1 MVLTLSY
8 KGYMFKHNWLRVL
21 LIIII
26 IVAGAFVLN
35 ANMLFPWQWNAKRN
49 KRAVLEYITQHFP
62 SAEIVD
68 VDYKSTVLSWMSVPM
83 DTFYLKF
90 DGIEF
95 TLITQ
100 KGKVLRDTYHEAKA
114 EKYIRENFIDS
125 FMNERGLSPKVK
137 ISFIYNSD
145 DYGKIRVD
153 SLDDIYGFG
162 GSIDVK
168 ITQDNID
175 GIYSPKNVGWF
186 FDFYQYWTE
195 NCDLTNCSVYMYYH
209 CNNCETNK
217 SVYRICFESGE
228 MTYSDEKD
236 FYNHFGVI

>member
-1 MVLTLSY
+1 
-8 KGYMFKHNWLRVL
+8 MFKHNWLRVL

-100 KGKVLRDTYHEAKA
+100 KGKVLRDTYYEAKA

-186 FDFYQYWTE
+186 FYFY
-195 NCDLTNCSVYMYYH
+195 
-209 CNNCETNK
+209 
-217 SVYRICFESGE
+217 
-228 MTYSDEKD
+228 
-236 FYNHFGVI
+236 